1 MRESLALD
9 KKLLAYLILILMLLI
24 SIGLIWRHYD
34 IELKAIEKQRSELK
48 AYSN

>member
-1 MRESLALD
+1 MRDSLAID
-9 KKLLAYLILILMLLI
+9 KKLLALLILMLLI